1 MAQQNM
7 KINREIQR
15 VLARQDVN
23 QKPLRH
29 TVHGGQLNVSG
40 RLEKNHGKAFSDPDE
55 VEKLERHFRRID
67 GVLKVQWELESWD
80 KTESGWTRS

>member
-1 MAQQNM
+1 MAQQDM

-15 VLARQDVN
+15 VLARQNVN

-40 RLEKNHGKAFSDPDE
+40 RLEKKHGTAFNDPDE
-55 VEKLERHFRRID
+55 VEQLERHFRRIS
-67 GVLKVQWELESWD
+67 GVLKVQWELENWD
-80 KTESGWTRS
+80 KTDSGWTRT